1 MFRFVALG
9 SQSTPKISYIEQV
22 LTKFGVEY
30 KLKPFDV
37 SSGISEQPM
46 SQDETIQGARNR
58 AKNALQKCKDA
69 DFGIGLEAGLE
80 SKGDDLLLVCVCA
93 IRTKDGKEF
102 LGIGDKFKLAKEVT
116 DAIRNGKEFGQEIRK
131 YKAKSEEEN
140 ELVQTLIKRDKPFIQ
155 ACNKALT
162 LYLAQRQQV

>member
-1 MFRFVALG
+1 MKKIVAALG
-9 SQSTPKISYIEQV
+9 TLSNQKISHVKKAFDELRV
-22 LTKFGVEY
+22 KHE
-30 KLKPFDV
+30 LKPFDV

-46 SQDETIQGARNR
+46 SQDETIQGAHNR

-69 DFGIGLEAGLE
+69 DLGIGLEAGLE

-93 IRTKDGKEF
+93 IRTKDEKEF
-102 LGIGDKFKLAKEVT
+102 LGIGDKFKLPKEVA
-116 DAIRNGKEFGQEIRK
+116 DAIKNGKEFGQEIRK
-131 YKAKSEEEN
+131 YKAKSNEEN

-162 LYLAQRQQV
+162 LYLA